1 MTIETYNKATKILEE
16 KKQLEDKLFSL
27 ARNMTGFYNTQ
38 EYDEICAKLF
48 ELGQEFAM
56 L

>member
-1 MTIETYNKATKILEE
+1 MTIEQYNKATKILEE
-16 KKQLEDKLFSL
+16 KKQLEDKLYSL
-27 ARNMTGFYNTQ
+27 SRSMLSLSDMQ
-38 EYDEICAKLF
+38 EYDETCAKLF